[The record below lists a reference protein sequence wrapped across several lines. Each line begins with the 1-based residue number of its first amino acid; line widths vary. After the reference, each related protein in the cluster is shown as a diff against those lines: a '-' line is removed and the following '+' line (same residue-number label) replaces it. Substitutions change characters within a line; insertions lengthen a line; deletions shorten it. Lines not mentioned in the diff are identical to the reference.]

1 MQISLSMRQEVL
13 GKMALFQ
20 ELDEQQLTALA
31 KQCSE
36 FHILSGDLLY
46 REGDRA
52 DNFYLVYSGE
62 FHSAS
67 EESPTPSPLSI
78 SRSGDFFGE
87 RALLDG
93 SGRAFT
99 VTAAKDSLLLY
110 IPKKHFFDLI
120 SDHPDIAK
128 HLMERTDAK
137 EIKQEI
143 DFDWLR
149 DGEIVHHL
157 MRKHSAY
164 LWLRLSR
171 ALLSAIF
178 GLLSINMSINSADAE
193 SQFRWLALGGAL
205 IFIAIV
211 WALWEYYDWRNDF
224 YVITNMRVVWLEH
237 VLLRSTSR
245 KESPLSSIQQV
256 NVHTSYIGRILH
268 FGDVIVRTYT
278 GTVPMRAIGNPQ
290 HIKEMIEEY
299 VSRDSNQSRTDRH
312 ETIRRA
318 VRESMGKENARL
330 APENEEQEEA
340 PTMIDPGERFQLF
353 KTRHVDGDEVTYHRH
368 WFVLFSSLLLPAFF
382 LVAVIYGLRT
392 LYGGLPP
399 DNASWAIAI
408 VFTVL
413 PILVMLYRFFDWQND
428 IYRVTS
434 EKLID
439 SEKKP
444 LGSEVSKSA
453 SLANVLSLENH
464 RVGILG
470 LLLNFGEVR
479 INVGDTSLDFI
490 DVHNP
495 ALIQEDI
502 FIRMQAQKSTLKDIN
517 DNEERARMAEWLQ
530 IYEEERNADADPE
543 NEQLQ

>member
-1 MQISLSMRQEVL
+1 
-13 GKMALFQ
+13 MALFQ
-20 ELDEQQLTALA
+20 ELNEEQLEELAGQL
-31 KQCSE
+31 SE
-36 FHILSGDLLY
+36 FHINSGDLLY
-46 REGDRA
+46 RAGDRA

-62 FHSAS
+62 FSSSTDDSA
-67 EESPTPSPLSI
+67 PPSPLSI

-87 RALLDG
+87 RALLNG

-99 VTAAKDSLLLY
+99 VVAAKDSYLLY
-110 IPKKHFFDLI
+110 IPKKYFFSLI

-128 HLMERTDAK
+128 NLIERNEAK
-137 EIKQEI
+137 ELKQEI

-171 ALLSAIF
+171 AMLSAIF
-178 GLLSINMSINSADAE
+178 GFLSINTSINSSDAE
-193 SQFRWLALGGAL
+193 SQIRWLALGGAL
-205 IFIAIV
+205 IFISLV
-211 WALWEYYDWRNDF
+211 WALWEYFDWRNDF

-245 KESPLSSIQQV
+245 TESPLNSIQQV
-256 NVHTSYIGRILH
+256 NVHTSFLGRLMH
-268 FGDVIVRTYT
+268 FGDVIVRTFT
-278 GTVPMRAIGNPQ
+278 GTVPMPAIGNPM

-299 VSRDSNQSRTDRH
+299 VTRDSNQSREDRH
-312 ETIRRA
+312 ESIRRA
-318 VRESMGKENARL
+318 VRASMGKENEGEAL
-330 APENEEQEEA
+330 LSEEQQEK
-340 PTMIDPGERFQLF
+340 PTMIDPGNRFQLF
-353 KTRHVDGDEVTYHRH
+353 KTRHVDGDIVTYHRH

-399 DNASWAIAI
+399 DSTSWLIATT
-408 VFTVL
+408 FTLL
-413 PILVMLYRFFDWQND
+413 PIFVMLYRFLDWQND
-428 IYRVTS
+428 VYRVTS

-444 LGSEVSKSA
+444 LGSEISKSA

-479 INVGDTSLDFI
+479 INVGDTSLEFI

-502 FIRMQAQKSTLKDIN
+502 FIRMQAQKNSLKETS

-530 IYEEERNADADPE
+530 VYEEERNADADPE
-543 NEQLQ
+543 SEQLQ